1 MSVTW
6 QTYDDVDGWAA
17 GIAARLIASAQDGG
31 TVIVTG
37 GSSPAPIYQ
46 RMAQAN
52 LPWDRVTLLLS
63 DDRAVPETHNQSNLR
78 LVKSYLGAT
87 GATIP
92 ALTEDNAR
100 AALPAK
106 AGLLGM
112 GPDGHILSW
121 FAGAQGYQDAMTS
134 DAHVCAI
141 NAADAA
147 IAQPIT
153 DRISLT
159 RKAVTQCPDWHI
171 AIKGVDKK
179 QVAEAATKDPS
190 LYPVG
195 ELLRMGDLSITI
207 HWCP

>member
-1 MSVTW
+1 MSVIW
-6 QTYDDVDGWAA
+6 QTYDDGDAWAA
-17 GIAARLIASAQDGG
+17 TIAAQLTAAVLDGG
-31 TVIVTG
+31 TLVITG

-46 RMAQAN
+46 RMAGAD
-52 LPWDRVTLLLS
+52 LPWDRITLLLS
-63 DDRAVPETHNQSNLR
+63 DDRAVPADHEQSNLR
-78 LVKSYLGAT
+78 LAHTHLGAT

-92 ALTEDNAR
+92 ALTEEAAR

-121 FAGAQGYQDAMTS
+121 FANADGYDAAMTS
-134 DAHVCAI
+134 NDLVCGIDAA
-141 NAADAA
+141 NSA

-159 RKAVTQCPDWHI
+159 RAAVAQCLDWHI
-171 AIKGVDKK
+171 AIKGDDKK
-179 QVAEAATKDPS
+179 QIAEAAQDNPA

-195 ELLRMGDLSITI
+195 ELLKLKQLSITF